1 MRIDNAAA
9 FQASREY
16 EQKVR
21 PEVREVKQPQVETT
35 RTSQRAVRFQKHQKA
50 ERWMVEVVDIYNN
63 EIIRE
68 IPNRKALDVVGEL
81 KNLVGKM
88 QDTRC

>member
-1 MRIDNAAA
+1 MRIDSAAA
-9 FQASREY
+9 FQASRERD
-16 EQKVR
+16 QKAR
-21 PEVREVKQPQVETT
+21 PEVRELKQPETET
-35 RTSQRAVRFQKHQKA
+35 ARTSQRAVRFQKHHKA

-63 EIIRE
+63 EVIRE

>member
-1 MRIDNAAA
+1 MRIDSIAAL
-9 FQASREY
+9 QASREY
-16 EQKVR
+16 EQKAR
-21 PEVREVKQPQVETT
+21 PEVRETKKPEVKTD
-35 RTSQRAVRFQKHQKA
+35 TSSKTAVRFQKHARA

-63 EIIRE
+63 EVIRE

-88 QDTRC
+88 QDTHC